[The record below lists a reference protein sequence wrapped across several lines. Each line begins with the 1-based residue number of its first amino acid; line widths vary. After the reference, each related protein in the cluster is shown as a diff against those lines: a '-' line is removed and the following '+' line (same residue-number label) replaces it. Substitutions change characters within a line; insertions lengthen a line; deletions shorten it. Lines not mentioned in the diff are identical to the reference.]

1 MILLTKRL
9 NKVGQRKD
17 TDERKMKG
25 DKTPSEQGR
34 VKGCKAKGGAG
45 TQ

>member
-1 MILLTKRL
+1 M
-9 NKVGQRKD
+9 
-17 TDERKMKG
+17 DECKMKG
-25 DKTPSEQGR
+25 DKTENEQGR